1 MTLRHK
7 YVITF
12 FIAIVHN
19 IHRLH
24 LEKIRMKIK
33 HGGLFLEELKF
44 QENYQIVCFFLQLE
58 QVQPD

>member
-1 MTLRHK
+1 MTLRHI

-12 FIAIVHN
+12 FIAIAHTQ
-19 IHRLH
+19 IAFG
-24 LEKIRMKIK
+24 KIRMKIK

>member
-1 MTLRHK
+1 MTLRHI
-7 YVITF
+7 YIITL
-12 FIAIVHN
+12 FIAIAHN

-44 QENYQIVCFFLQLE
+44 QENYQIVCSF
-58 QVQPD
+58 